1 MHFIISNIDLFPDGL
16 PEVVLVVG
24 VYVLVAG
31 DVGHGLGAVVPAGVV
46 QYSTV

>member
-1 MHFIISNIDLFPDGL
+1 MIISSIDLVPDGP

-31 DVGHGLGAVVPAGVV
+31 DVGHGLGAVVPAGVA
-46 QYSTV
+46 QCSTVS